1 MNYEKPSVIINR
13 KDYDCVV
20 SIGNKCP
27 TAMTLRDLHLYGES
41 FPFDYIPTKPALILK
56 YLRDQSEFF
65 PRRGH
70 VRNGDGVWFGH
81 FDTTGKYDETVQT
94 FRRRFER
101 LFEVLRNKKRI
112 LFVYTSEADVYNEMN
127 NRYEDNY
134 AHLQALVDYLRA
146 TYEYDDFTILAIH
159 TNQTFPDTKN
169 ILNCQINVP
178 NRFLSDDMRTH
189 VPSVFNPYR
198 AVLKKL
204 IQEVVKA

>member
-1 MNYEKPSVIINR
+1 MCVEIKKGTRESIHRVVYYKMNYEKPSVIINR

-81 FDTTGKYDETVQT
+81 FDTT
-94 FRRRFER
+94 RRF
-101 LFEVLRNKKRI
+101 
-112 LFVYTSEADVYNEMN
+112 DVVSNDCSRCYG
-127 NRYEDNY
+127 
-134 AHLQALVDYLRA
+134 
-146 TYEYDDFTILAIH
+146 
-159 TNQTFPDTKN
+159 TKN
-169 ILNCQINVP
+169 
-178 NRFLSDDMRTH
+178 
-189 VPSVFNPYR
+189 VFCLCTRLRPMCTT
-198 AVLKKL
+198 K
-204 IQEVVKA
+204 